1 MKIGWGID
9 VGVASLGFAVIELD
23 GNDQPKK
30 LIDGISV
37 IYHAPIG
44 GAERTR
50 YKSIRTQTRRR
61 KQRMRDMR
69 RELAGLFKLGP
80 GFDGPTVW
88 PDHTDGVTKKGKPR
102 RNNCRVRLRAHGLEK
117 ALSKGDLARAILH
130 IAKNRGQRL
139 TRGIKDETSGDDKQQ
154 KENAKER
161 KTMAAAA
168 NDTKAALEELGKT
181 IELGGPAHP
190 AQLLIART
198 KAGEMRGTRLKKDI
212 EGMPVFTRPIMEGE
226 LAALLKAQG
235 AHHPEL
241 TDDVQNWLFDKA
253 FAEAEPAS
261 QEIGSCRYGV
271 GDASGNIERRLPRG
285 SDLFQR
291 KRIFE
296 EVNNLRVISART
308 AAERPLTLEERDAL
322 AEILLTGKDLAA
334 SAVRK
339 ELKLGKGALADQTS
353 LDIKETRKGRKTPG
367 KLQGHP
373 LAAAMVK
380 ADALDQWQNFDEAA
394 RERVAQLVRTEDDVD
409 ALETALM
416 DLGIDEPARKA
427 LSEARLPDRY

>member
-1 MKIGWGID
+1 M
-9 VGVASLGFAVIELD
+9 
-23 GNDQPKK
+23 
-30 LIDGISV
+30 
-37 IYHAPIG
+37 
-44 GAERTR
+44 
-50 YKSIRTQTRRR
+50 
-61 KQRMRDMR
+61 
-69 RELAGLFKLGP
+69 
-80 GFDGPTVW
+80 
-88 PDHTDGVTKKGKPR
+88 
-102 RNNCRVRLRAHGLEK
+102 
-117 ALSKGDLARAILH
+117 
-130 IAKNRGQRL
+130 
-139 TRGIKDETSGDDKQQ
+139 
-154 KENAKER
+154 
-161 KTMAAAA
+161 
-168 NDTKAALEELGKT
+168 
-181 IELGGPAHP
+181 ELGGPAHP

-241 TDDVQNWLFDKA
+241 TDEVQNWLFDKA

-271 GDASGNIERRLPRG
+271 GDSSGNIERRLPRG

-339 ELKLGKGALADQTS
+339 ELKLGKANCGLRPCGEDSKSVTVTS
-353 LDIKETRKGRKTPG
+353 GPIR
-367 KLQGHP
+367 
-373 LAAAMVK
+373 
-380 ADALDQWQNFDEAA
+380 
-394 RERVAQLVRTEDDVD
+394 
-409 ALETALM
+409 
-416 DLGIDEPARKA
+416 PAWTWC
-427 LSEARLPDRY
+427 